1 MTYAHAHA
9 HQGSAGEPHGVDACT
24 LSYCGASPIGEADVE
39 SPLREGVRATYY
51 GPEDMGVSVVIP
63 GANPILFRGGEND
76 LQQLSE
82 YSRRDVAIARAL
94 LLDALDQL
102 NSIQQPY
109 PIPQLVPPPYP
120 GRPAW

>member
-1 MTYAHAHA
+1 MTHAQA
-9 HQGSAGEPHGVDACT
+9 HQGHAADAHNTSVCST
-24 LSYCGASPIGEADVE
+24 VYCGRTPGQIEADVE
-39 SPLREGVRATYY
+39 SPLREGVRAIYY
-51 GPEDMGVSVVIP
+51 SPEEMGVSVVIP
-63 GANPILFRGGEND
+63 GADPVLFRGAEND

-94 LLDALDQL
+94 LLDALDRL

-109 PIPQLVPPPYP
+109 PVPQLVPPPYP